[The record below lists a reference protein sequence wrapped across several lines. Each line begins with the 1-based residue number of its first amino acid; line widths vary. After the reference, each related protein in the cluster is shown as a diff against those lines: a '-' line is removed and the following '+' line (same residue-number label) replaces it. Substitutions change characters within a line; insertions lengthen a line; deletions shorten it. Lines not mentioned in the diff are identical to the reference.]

1 MKFFLPL
8 IVIFLFFSGCND
20 NKDKTTQK
28 NILSIDSVEVP
39 KDISKFVLT
48 KINGE
53 NFTLHVKEKKGFEF
67 EGAKNKIVLMMF
79 FTTWCPP
86 CVGEIPSLND
96 LKRKYKDDLEI
107 IGIILEDDKNKNEII
122 NFVNQHN
129 IDFILTNSAQNFRLA
144 KHIGGITSIPYM
156 LLYDK
161 TGHYIK
167 DYKGAIPEE
176 MLEVD
181 IKKLIQK

>member
-20 NKDKTTQK
+20 DKDKTTQK
-28 NILSIDSVEVP
+28 NILSINDVEVP
-39 KDISKFVLT
+39 KDVSKFVLT

-53 NFTLHVKEKKGFEF
+53 NFTLHVKEGKGFEF

-86 CVGEIPSLND
+86 CIGEIPSLNA
-96 LKRKYKDDLEI
+96 LENKYKDNLQI

-122 NFVNQHN
+122 NFVNQNN
-129 IDFILTNSAQNFRLA
+129 IDFILTNSVQNFHLA

-161 TGHYIK
+161 NGNYVK

-181 IKKLIQK
+181 IKKLM